1 MAKEREQVQQQI
13 RVGMYQ
19 HLVKPVNITLKEL
32 ILVLLDDGAKP
43 MGIIMQEIPA
53 IAKPRKALHSAL
65 DNNSSFIASCLFD
78 ADVHP

>member
-43 MGIIMQEIPA
+43 MGIIMQENTRDCQA
-53 IAKPRKALHSAL
+53 SQGIALRPRQQLLFHSFL
-65 DNNSSFIASCLFD
+65 PF
-78 ADVHP
+78 